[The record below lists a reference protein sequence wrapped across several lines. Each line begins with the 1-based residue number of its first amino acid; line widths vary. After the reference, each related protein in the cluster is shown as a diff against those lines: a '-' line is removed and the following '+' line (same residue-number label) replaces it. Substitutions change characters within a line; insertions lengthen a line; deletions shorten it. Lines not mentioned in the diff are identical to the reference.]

1 MEATAPRSTV
11 HSYPRIESAGP
22 SPLLSRPRATTWLQT
37 VGSVW
42 GLITILVLGFSLMG
56 QLGAERDWLGRG
68 LVFLLL
74 GGQCSL
80 AALQL
85 SRWRKASHV

>member
-11 HSYPRIESAGP
+11 HSYLRIESAGP
-22 SPLLSRPRATTWLQT
+22 SPLLSRPRA
-37 VGSVW
+37 
-42 GLITILVLGFSLMG
+42 ITILVLGFSLMG

-68 LVFLLL
+68 LVLLLL